1 MNMKR
6 MLIPLVTGAIITLI
20 GAAET
25 NIYVLREV
33 LAAFLIFW
41 TLVGALG
48 IAISLTCLLG
58 DGIVSCF
65 DLLVTRATSFRLS
78 QAAPSVLGPLNHEIG
93 KS

>member
-78 QAAPSVLGPLNHEIG
+78 QEAPSVLGPLNHEIG